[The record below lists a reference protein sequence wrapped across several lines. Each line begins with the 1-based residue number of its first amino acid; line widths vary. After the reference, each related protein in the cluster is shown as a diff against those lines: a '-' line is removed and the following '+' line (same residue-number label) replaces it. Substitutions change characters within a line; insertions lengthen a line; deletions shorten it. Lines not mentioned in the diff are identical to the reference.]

1 MPDMTNGIR
10 PANSQADDHSMRE
23 VENPRLA
30 RAFGNDHL
38 FLARSKGATV

>member
-1 MPDMTNGIR
+1 MTNEILPENG
-10 PANSQADDHSMRE
+10 QADDHSMRE

-30 RAFGNDHL
+30 RAFGNNHL